1 MKNKINY
8 FFLFIIIILIILL
21 YFFISKKNN
30 LVQENFED
38 KKLKRGE
45 IISIVFIVFGSL
57 IIIGVIA
64 FIIYDQVSSKSTQAI
79 LPPNPNPIPTPIP
92 TTYKN
97 NNKFHKNNIY

>member
-8 FFLFIIIILIILL
+8 FFLLIIIILIILL

-64 FIIYDQVSSKSTQAI
+64 FIIYDQVSSKSTHAI
-79 LPPNPNPIPTPIP
+79 LPSSLSPSLSKLPI
-92 TTYKN
+92 N
-97 NNKFHKNNIY
+97 LNNKFHKNNIY